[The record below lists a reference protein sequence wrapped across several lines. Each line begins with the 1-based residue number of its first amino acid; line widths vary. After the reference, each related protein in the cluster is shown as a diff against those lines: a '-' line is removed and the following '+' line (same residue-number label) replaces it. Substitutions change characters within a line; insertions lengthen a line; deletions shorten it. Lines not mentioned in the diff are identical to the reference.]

1 MPRVTSFL
9 DRRRTQ
15 QMNPVLWPM
24 GVRASR
30 WGGAPLGALIAAT
43 LSVNSTHVAA
53 EDGKDEDE
61 VVEVRVVASRI
72 GVVDQRVV
80 VLDADD
86 LASSGFHPGDVLPML
101 PGFALATSGPR
112 GSLSQ
117 ARVRGSEANHLL
129 VMIDGVAV
137 NDPAAGSEFDFG
149 NLDLTAI
156 DGVEFLAGPQSA
168 VWGSDA
174 IAGVLHFDTT
184 PQTDS
189 RRLRIGYGSHDTTN
203 ADLGIARVGESGHFK
218 VSAGHIASDGT
229 NAALQGAEDDG
240 YANTTAHLA
249 ASREA
254 AGWDFGFAARATE
267 AEAAYDPSPGP
278 LYIPMDG
285 DRLTTTNA
293 SLLRASARFVGVARF
308 VPWLTIARNRTERE
322 HAADGIVSNR
332 TNGERDTV
340 SLSTNLLL
348 DRQRANLTIEHVVE
362 RFDQAAPATVFGD
375 PNQSQRTRTSSVAAE
390 YQRDMAPVSVSV
402 SARSDANS
410 AFGDAFAYRLGA
422 TTRTSPR
429 WFASLGRG
437 VKNPTFIERFG
448 YAPNAF
454 VGNPDLQPE
463 TSLGV
468 ELGIAH
474 AWDEGSLTLT
484 VFEASLDDEIDG
496 FVFDPDSLGFT
507 ARNIDASSRRRGGE
521 LTLDANWQGARWRA
535 AYAYVDSTSDDMR
548 EVRRPRHQGS
558 VAMRRSVSRLVSLG
572 LGLNYSGASLD
583 RDFSTYP
590 ATPVVLDGFRLLR
603 AEVKIQPSPR
613 WGVELLVENALD
625 EDYATVYGYR
635 SPGLSAMARAVAEL

>member
-1 MPRVTSFL
+1 MVQRSPS
-9 DRRRTQ
+9 
-15 QMNPVLWPM
+15 VL
-24 GVRASR
+24 
-30 WGGAPLGALIAAT
+30 LAAT
-43 LSVNSTHVAA
+43 FAAMAAHVVAA
-53 EDGKDEDE
+53 DDSAEEE
-61 VVEVRVVASRI
+61 LEEVRVVASRI
-72 GVVDQRVV
+72 AVVDQRVL

-86 LASSGFHPGDVLPML
+86 VASAGFHPADLLPML

-149 NLDLTAI
+149 NLDFTAVH
-156 DGVEFLAGPQSA
+156 GVEFLAGPQSA

-184 PQTDS
+184 PQADS
-189 RRLRIGYGSHDTTN
+189 RRLRVAYGSHDTTN
-203 ADLGIARVGESGHFK
+203 ADLGIARVGDSGHLK
-218 VSAGHIASDGT
+218 VSVGHVASDGT
-229 NAALQGAEDDG
+229 NAALHGTEDDG
-240 YANTTAHLA
+240 FANTTAHLA
-249 ASREA
+249 AGRETA
-254 AGWDFGFAARATE
+254 SWDLAFAARATE
-267 AEAAYDPSPGP
+267 AEAAYDPSPAP

-285 DRLTTTNA
+285 DRVTATDA
-293 SLLRASARFVGVARF
+293 SLLRATARFVGAARF

-322 HAADGIVSNR
+322 HAADGIVSNG
-332 TNGERDTV
+332 TTGERDTV
-340 SLSTNLLL
+340 SASANLML
-348 DRQRANLTIEHVVE
+348 DRQRVNMTIEHVVE
-362 RFDQAAPATVFGD
+362 RFDQMGPATAFGD
-375 PNQSQRTRTSSVAAE
+375 PNQRQRTRTSSVAAE
-390 YQRDMAPVSVSV
+390 YQRDLPLVSVSV
-402 SARSDANS
+402 SARADANS
-410 AFGDAFAYRLGA
+410 AFRDAFAYRLGA

-468 ELGIAH
+468 ELGLAH
-474 AWDEGSLTLT
+474 AWDDGSVTLT
-484 VFEASLDDEIDG
+484 VFDASLDDEIDG
-496 FVFDPDSLGFT
+496 FVFDPNAPGFT
-507 ARNIDASSRRRGGE
+507 ARNIAGSSRRRGAE
-521 LTLDANWQGARWRA
+521 LTADATWHGARWRA

-548 EVRRPRHQGS
+548 EIRRPRHQGS
-558 VAMRRSVSRLVSLG
+558 VTMRRPMSGRVSLG
-572 LGLNYSGASLD
+572 LGMTYSGASLD

-603 AEVKIQPSPR
+603 ADVKFQPSPR
-613 WGVELLVENALD
+613 WGIQLLVENALD

-635 SPGLSAMARAVAEL
+635 SPGLSAMARAVIDL

>member
-1 MPRVTSFL
+1 MVQELPRVL
-9 DRRRTQ
+9 
-15 QMNPVLWPM
+15 L
-24 GVRASR
+24 
-30 WGGAPLGALIAAT
+30 AAT
-43 LSVNSTHVAA
+43 AVVMAAHAVAA
-53 EDGKDEDE
+53 DDDQEELE
-61 VVEVRVVASRI
+61 EVRVAASRI

-86 LASSGFHPGDVLPML
+86 VASTGFHPADLLPLL

-112 GSLSQ
+112 GSLGQ
-117 ARVRGSEANHLL
+117 ARVRGAEANHLL

-149 NLDLTAI
+149 NLDFTGV

-184 PQTDS
+184 PEADS
-189 RRLRIGYGSHDTTN
+189 RRLRVGYGSHDTTN
-203 ADLGIARVGESGHFK
+203 ADLGIARVGDRGHLK
-218 VSAGHIASDGT
+218 VSVGHIASDGT
-229 NAALQGAEDDG
+229 NAALHGPEDDG
-240 YANTTAHLA
+240 FANTTAHLA
-249 ASREA
+249 GSREVA
-254 AGWDFGFAARATE
+254 EWEFAFAARATE

-285 DRLTTTNA
+285 DRVTTTDA
-293 SLLRASARFVGVARF
+293 SLLRATARFVGAERF

-322 HAADGIVSNR
+322 HAADRVVGSG
-332 TNGERDTV
+332 TTGERDTV

-348 DRQRANLTIEHVVE
+348 DRQRLNMTVEHVVE
-362 RFDQAAPATVFGD
+362 RFDQAGRATAFGD
-375 PNQSQRTRTSSVAAE
+375 PNQSQRTRTSSLAAE
-390 YQRDMAPVSVSV
+390 YQRDLPLVSISV
-402 SARSDANS
+402 SARADANS
-410 AFGDAFAYRLGA
+410 AFRDAFAYRLGA

-429 WFASLGRG
+429 WFANLGRG

-454 VGNPDLQPE
+454 IGNPDLQPE

-474 AWDEGSLTLT
+474 AWDDASVTLA
-484 VFEASLDDEIDG
+484 VYDASLDDEIDG
-496 FVFDPDSLGFT
+496 FVFDPDALGFT
-507 ARNIDASSRRRGGE
+507 ARNIVGSSRRRGAE
-521 LTLDANWQGARWRA
+521 LTVDATWHGARWRA

-548 EVRRPRHQGS
+548 EIRRPRHQGS
-558 VAMRRSVSRLVSLG
+558 VTMRRPVSRLVSVG
-572 LGLNYSGASLD
+572 LGLTYSGASLD

-590 ATPVVLDGFRLLR
+590 ATAVVLDGFRLLR
-603 AEVKIQPSPR
+603 ADLKFQPSPR
-613 WGVELLVENALD
+613 WGVQLLVENALD

-635 SPGLSAMARAVAEL
+635 SPGLSAMARAVIEL